1 MVLAQADQRALWE
14 LVQRQHIAETL
25 HAYSHFVDRNDP
37 AGLVTRVF
45 CADGC
50 FELGAR
56 HAVIGREELARMF
69 AKTLAVFTATSHHV
83 SNIDV
88 RFEGDALAHSTA
100 YVYAWHVHVEDKR
113 RIDLWGRYH
122 DTLRLTE
129 EGWRIAVR
137 RLSAAGT
144 DGWANAPFDPVERL
158 PNPVD
163 PPSPRIT
170 RRSGA

>member
-25 HAYSHFVDRNDP
+25 HAYSHYVDRNDP

-50 FELGAR
+50 FQLGAR
-56 HAVIGREELARMF
+56 HAVVGREELARMF

-88 RFEGDALAHSTA
+88 RFDGDALAHSTA
-100 YVYAWHVHVEDKR
+100 YVYAWHVHADDGR
-113 RIDLWGRYH
+113 RIDLWGRYA
-122 DTLRLTE
+122 DRLRLTAD
-129 EGWRIAVR
+129 GWRIASR
-137 RLSAAGT
+137 RLTVAGS
-144 DGWANAPFDPVERL
+144 DGWHDAPFELVERL
-158 PNPVD
+158 PNPVN
-163 PPSPRIT
+163 PPSPRVEKI
-170 RRSGA
+170 